1 MLSQGGWRKLN
12 AVSAVV
18 LKQTLQRVQADSDVA
33 FHDLLLHHK
42 SPHILYIGAFKGLRF
57 HGLGCLYRTDGSL
70 AYSVLFLFRA
80 RARSLC
86 LSVSSLPFSDSL
98 CLSLS
103 LSLSVFSPLSL
114 SLSLFPVFV
123 PVSHRCVTC
132 VRAQGSFRDGIMHG
146 EGTLLNHQGDVLWK
160 VLYVCMRERERER
173 ERY

>member
-98 CLSLS
+98 CVSLSLSICLFSSLSLS
-103 LSLSVFSPLSL
+103 LSLPCLCPCLSSVCHLCESTGFVSGRDHARRRHSSESP
-114 SLSLFPVFV
+114 
-123 PVSHRCVTC
+123 
-132 VRAQGSFRDGIMHG
+132 G
-146 EGTLLNHQGDVLWK
+146 
-160 VLYVCMRERERER
+160 
-173 ERY
+173 